1 MKTIRTFHAVTI
13 GQSHVKKGMPCQD
26 AAISYEDPENEIY
39 IGVVSDGHGSKDY
52 FRSDV
57 GSSILVNGTMELLK
71 TFAAAQDNTLFQEE
85 FITRETITEL
95 NQKKDPVFEDKKSP
109 NKTKNEDVLNHL
121 FKSIISKWQEGIY
134 QHWQE
139 NMPSEDF
146 LIEKGVSEK
155 RRLNFLNNEE
165 IEIAYG
171 CTILAFLKTK
181 DFWFAFQL
189 GDGMCIAFDEEMND
203 LALIPKDP
211 QCEGSTTTSM
221 CQSNAF
227 DNFRFAYGTKKL
239 IALFIGSDGMEGRYG
254 DLDFYTIP
262 EITKDYEL
270 ITKTFFNNGYEKGY
284 EMIQEALPAWSLKDS
299 NQKDDLSFSGWI
311 NLSDPEE
318 GLKKII
324 NKEKL
329 TAEQKLKEAEEKLAQ
344 EQQELKEYES
354 NLASKL
360 NEIVAIEEQLN
371 ELKSSFDQSQ
381 SAVLAFKE
389 NILAEED
396 KQVNLKKQRDE
407 IEAQKLKLETE
418 RGNIQRVKDNKIQ
431 SIEKVKTE
439 KQKSKS
445 FLESLLDKF
454 FGH

>member
-1 MKTIRTFHAVTI
+1 MENIKTFHAVTI
-13 GQSHVKKGMPCQD
+13 GQSHVKKGIPCQD
-26 AAISYEDPENEIY
+26 AAISYEDPENQIY
-39 IGVVSDGHGSKDY
+39 IGVISDGHGSKDY

-71 TFAAAQDNTLFQEE
+71 TFAEAQENALFQEE
-85 FITRETITEL
+85 FVTRQTITEL
-95 NQKKDPVFEDKKSP
+95 NQENDPAFGDKGSP

-121 FKSIISKWQEGIY
+121 FKSIISKWQERIY

-139 NMPSEDF
+139 NIPSADF
-146 LIEKGVSEK
+146 LIEKGVSEN
-155 RRLNFLNNEE
+155 RRLNYLNNKE

-181 DFWFAFQL
+181 DFWFTFQL

-203 LALIPKDP
+203 FAPIPKDP

-284 EMIQEALPAWSLKDS
+284 EMIKEALPAWSLKDS
-299 NQKDDLSFSGWI
+299 NQKDDLSFAGWI
-311 NLSDPEE
+311 NFSDPEE

-324 NKEKL
+324 NKEKIA
-329 TAEQKLKEAEEKLAQ
+329 AEQKLKEAEEKLAQ

-418 RGNIQRVKDNKIQ
+418 RSNIQRVKDNKIQ

-439 KQKSKS
+439 KQKTKS
-445 FLESLLDKF
+445 FLDSLLNKF
-454 FGH
+454 FGN

>member
-1 MKTIRTFHAVTI
+1 MENIKTFHAVTI

-26 AAISYEDPENEIY
+26 AANSYVDPENQIY

-57 GSSILVNGTMELLK
+57 GSTILVNGTMELLK
-71 TFAAAQDNTLFQEE
+71 TFAEAQENALFQEE
-85 FITRETITEL
+85 FITRQTISEL
-95 NQKKDPVFEDKKSP
+95 NQKKDPAFGDKGSP

-121 FKSIISKWQEGIY
+121 FKSIISKWQEGVY

-139 NMPSEDF
+139 NIPSADF
-146 LIEKGVSEK
+146 LIEKGVSEN
-155 RRLNFLNNEE
+155 RRLNYLNNKE

-203 LALIPKDP
+203 FAPIPKDP

-284 EMIQEALPAWSLKDS
+284 EMIKEALPAWSLKDS
-299 NQKDDLSFSGWI
+299 NQKDDLSFAGWI

-329 TAEQKLKEAEEKLAQ
+329 AAEQKLKEADEKLAQ
-344 EQQELKEYES
+344 EQQELKEYEA
-354 NLASKL
+354 NLAAKS
-360 NEIVAIEEQLN
+360 NEIATLEEQLI
-371 ELKSSFDQSQ
+371 ELKSSYEKSLSTV
-381 SAVLAFKE
+381 SALQE
-389 NILAEED
+389 NIDEEKA
-396 KQVNLKKQRDE
+396 KQQELKQQSDE
-407 IEAQKLKLETE
+407 KRAQKEKLEGE
-418 RGNIQRVKDNKIQ
+418 LSNIERVKQNKIQ
-431 SIEKVKTE
+431 NIQKVEGEQQKT
-439 KQKSKS
+439 KSL
-445 FLESLLDKF
+445 LESLLNKF
-454 FGH
+454 FGN

>member
-1 MKTIRTFHAVTI
+1 
-13 GQSHVKKGMPCQD
+13 
-26 AAISYEDPENEIY
+26 
-39 IGVVSDGHGSKDY
+39 
-52 FRSDV
+52 
-57 GSSILVNGTMELLK
+57 
-71 TFAAAQDNTLFQEE
+71 
-85 FITRETITEL
+85 
-95 NQKKDPVFEDKKSP
+95 
-109 NKTKNEDVLNHL
+109 
-121 FKSIISKWQEGIY
+121 
-134 QHWQE
+134 
-139 NMPSEDF
+139 
-146 LIEKGVSEK
+146 
-155 RRLNFLNNEE
+155 
-165 IEIAYG
+165 
-171 CTILAFLKTK
+171 
-181 DFWFAFQL
+181 
-189 GDGMCIAFDEEMND
+189 MCIAFDEEMND
-203 LALIPKDP
+203 FAPIPKDP

-284 EMIQEALPAWSLKDS
+284 EMIKEALPAWSLKDS
-299 NQKDDLSFSGWI
+299 NQKDDLSFAGWI
-311 NLSDPEE
+311 NLSDPEA

-324 NKEKL
+324 NKEKIA
-329 TAEQKLKEAEEKLAQ
+329 AEQKLKEAEEKLVQ

-381 SAVLAFKE
+381 SAVLALKE

-418 RGNIQRVKDNKIQ
+418 RSNIQRVKDNKIQ

-439 KQKSKS
+439 KQKTKS